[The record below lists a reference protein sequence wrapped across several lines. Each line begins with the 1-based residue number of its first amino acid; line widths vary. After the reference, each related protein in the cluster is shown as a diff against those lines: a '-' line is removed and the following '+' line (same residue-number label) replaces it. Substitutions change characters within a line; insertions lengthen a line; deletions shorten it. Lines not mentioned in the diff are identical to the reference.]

1 MTIVSVRAG
10 LGLALA
16 SPLVLWLGL
25 PGGGEFW
32 PALGIALVPLLYL
45 TQINSLRY
53 RFFLGFISGLFHFML
68 QLYWIVIVLG
78 RYGGLPWFFSI
89 PAFLLLSGYM
99 AVYVALFI
107 ALAGTFQRRWGMQFT
122 LYFIPILWV
131 GLDWLRSILFSGFP
145 WMDLGYGLWQVPML
159 IQISDVLGH
168 YFLTFVIVL
177 LNCSIFVVLQRDKW
191 QMKLTH
197 AVVSCGFV
205 MAIVAYGTL
214 RIEQIQRLTDTVE
227 HSSIGIVQ
235 GNIDQSR
242 KWSPGVQRETIETYL
257 KLSKTLLEEANSPYL
272 IVWPETALPFFPN
285 RNPLFEHL
293 PQFTKKNSIFFLTG
307 SPWYEV
313 QDYQT
318 KDVDFYNAAFII
330 NPQGDY
336 GDVYFKS
343 HLVPFGEYVP
353 LKRFLPF
360 LAPLVEAV
368 GDFSPGSIAAPLQT
382 GNIRSG
388 VLICFESIFPEI
400 ARKWVDNGANVLVN
414 LTNDAWYGKSSA
426 PSQSMA
432 MSVYRAV
439 ETRRSLVRSAN
450 TGISAFVDPVGRIT
464 QSSEI
469 FVTWA
474 KSEEVKLMD
483 LVTVYTRYGYLFGP
497 ICLGAA
503 VLLSLIKRRKAQHG

>member
-10 LGLALA
+10 FGLALA
-16 SPLVLWLGL
+16 SPLLMWLSL

-45 TQINSLRY
+45 TQLDSLRL
-53 RFFLGFISGLFHFML
+53 RFFLGFFSGLVHFIL
-68 QLYWIVIVLG
+68 LLYWIVIVLG
-78 RYGGLPWFFSI
+78 RYGGLPWFFSV
-89 PAFLLLSGYM
+89 PAFFLLSAYM
-99 AVYVALFI
+99 AVYIALFI
-107 ALAGTFQRRWGMQFT
+107 ALAGIFQRRWGIQFT
-122 LYFIPILWV
+122 LYFMPILWV

-145 WMDLGYGLWQVPML
+145 WMDLGYGLWQVPVL
-159 IQISDVLGH
+159 IQVSDALGH
-168 YFLTFVIVL
+168 YFLTFAIVL
-177 LNCSIFVVLQRDKW
+177 VNCSIFSLLQNVKW

-197 AVVSCGFV
+197 AAVSCSLV
-205 MAIVAYGTL
+205 LAIVAYGTHK
-214 RIEQIQRLTDTVE
+214 IEQIQTITDTAE
-227 HSSIGIVQ
+227 HTSIGIVQ

-242 KWSPGVQRETIETYL
+242 KWSPGVQRETIQTYL
-257 KLSKTLLEEANSPYL
+257 EQSKALLNEANPPYL
-272 IVWPETALPFFPN
+272 IVWPETALPFFPD
-285 RNPLFEHL
+285 RNPLFEYL
-293 PQFTKKNSIFFLTG
+293 PQFTQENSTFLLTG

-313 QDYQT
+313 QNYQT

-330 NPQGDY
+330 TPQGDY

-368 GDFSPGSIAAPLQT
+368 GDFSPGSIATPLQT
-382 GNIRSG
+382 GNVRSG

-414 LTNDAWYGKSSA
+414 LTNDAWYGRSSA

-450 TGISAFVDPVGRIT
+450 TGISAFVDPLGRIT
-464 QSSEI
+464 QSSQI

-474 KSEEVKLMD
+474 RSEEVKLLD
-483 LVTVYTRYGYLFGP
+483 LVTFHSRYGYLFGP
-497 ICLGAA
+497 MCLGTA
-503 VLLSLIKRRKAQHG
+503 VLLSLLKRKKAQHD